1 MKEQSPQL
9 SSDELHSLFAQLN
22 PLDVEQFYTAYQLW
36 NVRQRIQTLQALT
49 DAIQRDI
56 AENTEC
62 LEQVH
67 PSAIALASLARL
79 QANGV
84 SDIAL
89 LDRMLDRGEEWLD
102 RAIQHLEYCEK
113 LDLISDGYTKWC
125 EHALEGAYDWI
136 DSMPGQEA
144 ADLSTITPLFSETV
158 TEQFNGSLEQEET
171 RENSEPG
178 GELMEELFLQKLMS
192 DDLEDAE
199 EAENEA
205 SMLETTLKIR
215 AISPTTQQEPLPE
228 TVNTDNTASTDDTE
242 NAQLAQAE
250 PNAVPTVQET
260 RPEEVEST
268 PVLEE
273 TQAEHTEVTMMAVE
287 EQNEQQP
294 ALQHIETVRE
304 EIEQP
309 TNAVDTQEQASS
321 NEPQMETVAEQE
333 ADVAEAGTIPELEVV
348 PELADRPDIG
358 DAPEIRDVLEPEHVV
373 QRGEVPVS
381 EQVQEPEHRQEPVQS
396 QEQEP
401 GYSREQEPGYPQGD
415 TPTIY
420 ASVDANGNTG
430 RPSTSTKAKPKRG
443 VLRTLV
449 AILFHI

>member
-9 SSDELHSLFAQLN
+9 SSDELNSLFAQLN

-56 AENTEC
+56 AENAEC

-84 SDIAL
+84 SDISL
-89 LDRMLDRGEEWLD
+89 LDCMLDRGEEWLD

-144 ADLSTITPLFSETV
+144 ADPSTIEPPFSESAAGPS
-158 TEQFNGSLEQEET
+158 NSSPGQEET

-178 GELMEELFLQKLMS
+178 SELMEELFLQKLMS
-192 DDLEDAE
+192 DDLENAE
-199 EAENEA
+199 EAENDA

-215 AISPTTQQEPLPE
+215 AFSPTTQQEPLPD
-228 TVNTDNTASTDDTE
+228 TVSTNNADNTGNTE
-242 NAQLAQAE
+242 NPQLTQAE
-250 PNAVPTVQET
+250 SSVLPTVQET
-260 RPEEVEST
+260 RPEEVEPT

-287 EQNEQQP
+287 EQDEQQP
-294 ALQHIETVRE
+294 ALQHLEVVRE
-304 EIEQP
+304 EIDQS
-309 TNAVDTQEQASS
+309 TNAVDAQEQALI
-321 NEPQMETVAEQE
+321 NKLHMETVAEQE
-333 ADVAEAGTIPELEVV
+333 TDIAEAGTIPELEVV
-348 PELADRPDIG
+348 PELADRPDKE
-358 DAPEIRDVLEPEHVV
+358 DASEIRDMLETENVAQNENVPISEQVA
-373 QRGEVPVS
+373 QSGEVPVS
-381 EQVQEPEHRQEPVQS
+381 EHV
-396 QEQEP
+396 QEP
-401 GYSREQEPGYPQGD
+401 GYPREQEPGYPQGD
-415 TPTIY
+415 TPTID
-420 ASVDANGNTG
+420 ASVDANGNTIV
-430 RPSTSTKAKPKRG
+430 PATSTKAKPKRG

>member
-144 ADLSTITPLFSETV
+144 ADPSAIEPPFSEAATGQ
-158 TEQFNGSLEQEET
+158 TNGSLEQEET
-171 RENSEPG
+171 HENGEPG

-199 EAENEA
+199 EAETEA
-205 SMLETTLKIR
+205 SLLETTLKIQ
-215 AISPTTQQEPLPE
+215 AFSPATKQEPLPD
-228 TVNTDNTASTDDTE
+228 TVSTSNTNDTE
-242 NAQLAQAE
+242 NVQLAQAE
-250 PNAVPTVQET
+250 LSALPTVQET

-273 TQAEHTEVTMMAVE
+273 AQSEHTEVTMMAVE
-287 EQNEQQP
+287 EQEERQSAP
-294 ALQHIETVRE
+294 QHIEAIHE

-309 TNAVDTQEQASS
+309 TNAVDTQEQVFI
-321 NEPQMETVAEQE
+321 NELQMETEAEQE
-333 ADVAEAGTIPELEVV
+333 TDVAEATTRPELEVV
-348 PELADRPDIG
+348 PEPADRLDIE
-358 DAPEIRDVLEPEHVV
+358 DAPEIRDVLEPEHVT
-373 QRGEVPVS
+373 QSEDVPVS
-381 EQVQEPEHRQEPVQS
+381 EPVQKPEYP

-401 GYSREQEPGYPQGD
+401 AHPRED
-415 TPTIY
+415 VPTIY
-420 ASVDANGNTG
+420 ASVGTSNTI
-430 RPSTSTKAKPKRG
+430 PSTPTKAKPKRG